1 MEKDVGRMNSL
12 VGWNAREGWLRG
24 SRCAQVNA
32 VLRGGGGY
40 FAGTVLFNSKEF
52 NFRVS
57 TWLRIRLKNS
67 ACDLR

>member
-1 MEKDVGRMNSL
+1 MEKDVGRMNSS
-12 VGWNAREGWLRG
+12 VGWNANGYGDLDALELMQFFG
-24 SRCAQVNA
+24 
-32 VLRGGGGY
+32 GGGGY